1 MSKES
6 NEYSRILFEKAKVES
21 QLRLMRVH
29 NTSASLVA
37 LSQDTT
43 LSSIEKKQLEK
54 HHRDLRTMQDMVVML
69 QKNIDA
75 KLDELDGLYDIDH
88 NLESHPL

>member
-29 NTSASLVA
+29 NTSAALVA
-37 LSQDTT
+37 LTQDTT
-43 LSSIEKKQLEK
+43 ISSIEKKRIEK
-54 HHRDLRTMQDMVVML
+54 HHRDLRNMQDMVIML

-75 KLDELDGLYDIDH
+75 KLDELDGLYDIDVS
-88 NLESHPL
+88 LETTQL